1 MVMAWRHDP
10 SCEQCD
16 GVSYGNGRIGIKE
29 NVFLCTNFPFFLHCM
44 PDITAMRTRGTLF
57 CFFLSTQGR
66 SNLVAHTHTHLGD
79 ISSHSR
85 PSREWLDMSP
95 RFVFAAV
102 SEAVQ

>member
-1 MVMAWRHDP
+1 MPARYD
-10 SCEQCD
+10 
-16 GVSYGNGRIGIKE
+16 NKE
-29 NVFLCTNFPFFLHCM
+29 SLLLHLACMQFLCEANVQTLSVRTQAILGCRIFGVQGFDQHGSGCACSTVVVLQTLCL
-44 PDITAMRTRGTLF
+44 DIP
-57 CFFLSTQGR
+57 
-66 SNLVAHTHTHLGD
+66 THTHLGD